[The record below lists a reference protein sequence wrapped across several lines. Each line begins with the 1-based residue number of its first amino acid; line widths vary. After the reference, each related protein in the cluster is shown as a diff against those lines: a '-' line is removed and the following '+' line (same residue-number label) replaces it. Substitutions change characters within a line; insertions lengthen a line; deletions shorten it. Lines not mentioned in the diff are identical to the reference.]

1 MKRCVYQKIKRLTAM
16 GITVSNLGGLP
27 QVAFC
32 GMGVSSE
39 VVVNAADYGVIPDG
53 VALFVDT

>member
-1 MKRCVYQKIKRLTAM
+1 M

-39 VVVNAADYGVIPDG
+39 VVVNAADYGVIQDG